1 MEKALLYS
9 TLLSLFIAL
18 GFDKEP
24 VEFVHP
30 MDGIVIEDTSGFDRA
45 FLIEPFTNV
54 SCGACPLAHHE
65 IETIESEQSD
75 VFHMTHYL
83 YGPLHHPYTQ
93 YLIDQVNKT
102 VYTPLALVH
111 RTNND
116 GSTVYYDVDRM
127 NEILEGRRH
136 QEAVPGVEV
145 DVTIAQEMLEIDVEL
160 NFSDELLE
168 DNVALNVIL
177 IEKTVVGEGSGYDQR
192 NYGDKDESHPYY
204 GQGKYIEGFEHTNVI
219 RQVITRFDGME
230 VQLKNESEM
239 TSFNL
244 PLDNLDGELS
254 NYALVVF
261 VTESPQ
267 IGSPIL
273 NVSHTALAGL

>member
-1 MEKALLYS
+1 M
-9 TLLSLFIAL
+9 
-18 GFDKEP
+18 
-24 VEFVHP
+24 HP

-45 FLIEPFTNV
+45 FLIEPFTSV

-65 IETIESEQSD
+65 IETIEAAQSD
-75 VFHMTHYL
+75 GFHMTHYL

-102 VYTPLALVH
+102 IYTPLALVH

-116 GSTVYYDVDRM
+116 GSAVYYGVDRM

-136 QEAVPGVEV
+136 QEAELGIEV
-145 DVTIAQEMLEIDVEL
+145 DMAIEQDVIEIDVEMD
-160 NFSDELLE
+160 FSEEILG

-192 NYGDKDESHPYY
+192 NYGDNDENHPYY

-219 RQVITRFDGME
+219 RQVITPFDGME
-230 VQLKNESEM
+230 VQLNNNSNV
-239 TSFNL
+239 TSL
-244 PLDNLDGELS
+244 TLSLDNLEGELS

-261 VTESPQ
+261 VTENAK

-273 NVSHTALAGL
+273 NVSHADLAVL